1 MHARWLEHGLPC
13 KRGLATAWAISRL
26 EAFLRCNNV
35 SKVQYKLHFSI
46 LLATTLAS
54 RSSPSPHS
62 VPAAASA
69 CRDRRVT
76 HTHTH
81 TLPVF
86 LLSRTSK
93 IASDSL
99 RPASS
104 YFVPLQSSNL
114 ICLYIYIYM
123 CLQCVFVYVCVC
135 VCVYIYK
142 YIHIWRGHERQRI

>member
-1 MHARWLEHGLPC
+1 MTIGFDNVVSLFPLYIFQRYLHRHLYLSILHMHARWLGHGLPC
-13 KRGLATAWAISRL
+13 KRDLATAWAISRS
-26 EAFLRCNNV
+26 EAFWRRSNV

-104 YFVPLQSSNL
+104 YFVPLQSS
-114 ICLYIYIYM
+114 IT
-123 CLQCVFVYVCVC
+123 
-135 VCVYIYK
+135 
-142 YIHIWRGHERQRI
+142 